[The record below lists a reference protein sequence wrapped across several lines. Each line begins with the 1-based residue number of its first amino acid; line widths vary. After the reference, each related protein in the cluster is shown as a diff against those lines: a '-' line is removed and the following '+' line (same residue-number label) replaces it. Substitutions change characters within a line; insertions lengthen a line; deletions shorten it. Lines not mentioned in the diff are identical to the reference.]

1 MMQRRSLAFA
11 ALCLAVVVL
20 LPGCTSRVSFDK
32 TLTLEPGAIKMYTI
46 DAPRREQKVR
56 IQVDSREPVTCYV
69 GLADAAGEMQKALE
83 RDAQP
88 TALGGKSGVTQESFD
103 VSIAAGKEFV
113 IFLSGAKKPSEVKLS
128 VKSL

>member
-1 MMQRRSLAFA
+1 MMHRRLLAIM
-11 ALCLAVVVL
+11 LGCVAVVVL

-56 IQVDSREPVTCYV
+56 IQIDSRGPVNCYI
-69 GLADAAGEMQKALE
+69 GLADGAGEMQKALE

-103 VSIAAGKEFV
+103 VTIAAGKEFV
-113 IFLSGAKKPSEVKLS
+113 VFLSGAKKPSEVKLS